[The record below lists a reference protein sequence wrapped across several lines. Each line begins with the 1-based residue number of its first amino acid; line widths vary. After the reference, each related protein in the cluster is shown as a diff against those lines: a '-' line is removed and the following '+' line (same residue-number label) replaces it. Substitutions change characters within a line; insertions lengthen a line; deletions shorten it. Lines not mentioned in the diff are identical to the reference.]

1 MTFTDSFGIERE
13 LAPGERLLWKGRPHT
28 GIKFRSQDAYG
39 IPFGLF
45 WCAFI
50 IFWGYGFFSK
60 THAGNDFNFF
70 VVGTLILFGLIGFH
84 MMVGRFLADAY
95 TRSKMEY
102 ALTDRRA
109 MIVSNTFTRKVRSI
123 DYRTE
128 PNISLAERSDG
139 SGTIYF
145 GEQTQSYGRYYNN
158 YQMLSS
164 GSVSGFEFIDNA
176 RDVYQRILQA
186 KES

>member
-1 MTFTDSFGIERE
+1 MTLTDSFGIERE
-13 LAPGERLLWKGRPHT
+13 LAPGERLLWKGRPQR

-45 WCAFI
+45 WCGFLIFWVHIYISKKPAGSDVDFFI
-50 IFWGYGFFSK
+50 IIFLIPFVLAGFYM
-60 THAGNDFNFF
+60 
-70 VVGTLILFGLIGFH
+70 LI
-84 MMVGRFLADAY
+84 GRFLADAY

-102 ALTDRRA
+102 AVTDRRA
-109 MIVSNTFTRKVRSI
+109 LIVTNTFSRKVRSI
-123 DYRTE
+123 DYRSE
-128 PNISLAERSDG
+128 PNISLSERSGG

-145 GEQTQSYGRYYNN
+145 GDQAQSKGYYNN
-158 YQMLSS
+158 NQFVSS